1 MIHLDRTCLLAVL
14 AVLAGISLISKSAS
28 AQSDRPQLASTKEE
42 ATVSESRSGQLLFE
56 EADGYL
62 ARKRE
67 EIKQQKL
74 AFDDKLANKTTQE
87 QQELAA
93 RSMQALAARGPL
105 IGDDLYYLG
114 RLQHLAGKYDS
125 ALESLRLFLATSPDG
140 DNAQLARPVAIFC
153 ALKNKFVS
161 EAEDIATDYAHHEP
175 QTLNQRLGI
184 ETLLA
189 GALRDAGDFDGM
201 AKHARVM
208 LKSVKQAMADK
219 KCGGPQCDQM
229 LFEAANLLADA
240 YVKQNRSEAAVAT
253 INDLRKI
260 AVARPSALLYMHAT
274 GRLLQLDP
282 AADLLRVF
290 EVTDAPG
297 RLPEIVGADW
307 IDSAPEKL
315 ANLRGRVVLID
326 FWATWCGPCRY
337 TFPALQKWHTKYSDK
352 GLVILGVTKYFGE
365 IEGRKATRE
374 EELAYLREFKKK
386 NQLPYGFVIG
396 DSDTNATNYGAF
408 AIPSY
413 FLIDRRGNLRAIEL
427 GASDKGAATLDKKI
441 SELIAEPMVE
451 ANTAAR
457 RNQ

>member
-1 MIHLDRTCLLAVL
+1 V
-14 AVLAGISLISKSAS
+14 
-28 AQSDRPQLASTKEE
+28 
-42 ATVSESRSGQLLFE
+42 
-56 EADGYL
+56 
-62 ARKRE
+62 
-67 EIKQQKL
+67 
-74 AFDDKLANKTTQE
+74 
-87 QQELAA
+87 
-93 RSMQALAARGPL
+93 
-105 IGDDLYYLG
+105 
-114 RLQHLAGKYDS
+114 
-125 ALESLRLFLATSPDG
+125 
-140 DNAQLARPVAIFC
+140 
-153 ALKNKFVS
+153 
-161 EAEDIATDYAHHEP
+161 
-175 QTLNQRLGI
+175 
-184 ETLLA
+184 LA